1 MGYVLSILM
10 NALQTWLYTKLWD
23 SFFTRRFNGKQFWA
37 YWVIWTAAI
46 TVLVNILPND
56 SRYSYAVG
64 FVMEL
69 VLFYGMCL
77 TLYCGRWDRR
87 LFVVIT
93 SYACFFSIAVLTEK
107 AWLLYS
113 GMTQTEYVYNKP
125 LYTAFLFLR
134 WLCIMAF
141 VILVW
146 HSHTPPKENGKPR
159 AWIPASTLFPLCTLF
174 VLYRVFNAE
183 SAAGENDAWTFCL
196 LVMCAV
202 DMVALFLLDQLEST
216 AQMREALAVAHQ
228 RAEVQSANVKALG
241 NSYTAQRKMTHEFR
255 GYLFALSDMLANG
268 DTAAAQTYL
277 DELKVRQT
285 ERILLVNTHNP
296 IIDAIL
302 NQKGY
307 AAKEQEIDLHF
318 EINDLFEVAIP
329 SVDLTV
335 VMSNLL
341 DNAIEACQKLEKAQ
355 HRMTVKA
362 IYNKSDNPPTLFFS
376 VENASKPVE
385 IFGDHIPTTKP
396 DPELHGFG
404 LPNVMDILHKYDVFY
419 LMDYKDGS
427 FLFCLEWADA
437 ANEKAVAAAQK

>member
-1 MGYVLSILM
+1 MGYALSILM
-10 NALQTWLYTKLWD
+10 SALQTWLNTKLWD
-23 SFFTRRFNGKQFWA
+23 SFFTRRFNGKAFWA

-46 TVLVNILPND
+46 TVSVNILPND
-56 SRYSYAVG
+56 FRYSYAVD

-69 VLFYGMCL
+69 ALFYGMCL

-93 SYACFFSIAVLTEK
+93 GYACFFSIATLSEK

-134 WLCIMAF
+134 WLCVVAF
-141 VILVW
+141 VMLVR
-146 HSHTPPKENGKPR
+146 HFHTPPQENEKPR

-174 VLYRVFNAE
+174 VLYRVYNAG

-196 LVMCAV
+196 LVLCAV

-307 AAKEQEIDLHF
+307 AAKEQDIDLHF
-318 EINDLFEVAIP
+318 EINDLSDVAIP

-355 HRMTVKA
+355 RRMTVKA

-396 DPELHGFG
+396 NPELHGFG

>member
-134 WLCIMAF
+134 WL
-141 VILVW
+141 
-146 HSHTPPKENGKPR
+146 
-159 AWIPASTLFPLCTLF
+159 
-174 VLYRVFNAE
+174 
-183 SAAGENDAWTFCL
+183 
-196 LVMCAV
+196 
-202 DMVALFLLDQLEST
+202 
-216 AQMREALAVAHQ
+216 
-228 RAEVQSANVKALG
+228 
-241 NSYTAQRKMTHEFR
+241 
-255 GYLFALSDMLANG
+255 
-268 DTAAAQTYL
+268 
-277 DELKVRQT
+277 
-285 ERILLVNTHNP
+285 
-296 IIDAIL
+296 
-302 NQKGY
+302 
-307 AAKEQEIDLHF
+307 
-318 EINDLFEVAIP
+318 
-329 SVDLTV
+329 
-335 VMSNLL
+335 
-341 DNAIEACQKLEKAQ
+341 
-355 HRMTVKA
+355 
-362 IYNKSDNPPTLFFS
+362 
-376 VENASKPVE
+376 
-385 IFGDHIPTTKP
+385 
-396 DPELHGFG
+396 
-404 LPNVMDILHKYDVFY
+404 
-419 LMDYKDGS
+419 
-427 FLFCLEWADA
+427 
-437 ANEKAVAAAQK
+437 